1 MANKPTYEELEQ
13 RVRQLEAQVERGKKI
28 KKAVASKTWLLSALL
43 DNLNVGVFMVEAP
56 SGTPILA
63 NNRAIQLLG
72 RGILNHAGKQS
83 MAEPY
88 QAFRLGTDQYY
99 PETEM
104 PIVRGLD
111 GESTTADDM
120 EVVHPDGTRVAIEVF
135 GCPVMDDSGRI
146 VASLASFADITDR
159 HRVMEALRASE
170 ERYRSIIQNI
180 QAAIVVHDAS
190 SRIIAS
196 NSKAQELLGLTED
209 QLLEKKA
216 FDPGWTFLDADGKKM
231 TPEQYPVNQVLSSG
245 KPLLDLTVGIY
256 RSDKAENV
264 WVLVNANP
272 VFDHHGDIF
281 QVFVTFV
288 DISDRRRAEESL
300 RRISWMLTKSQK
312 TDDIEQRGLSER
324 SPSYGDLVSLNTSR
338 LILDSVGQSLLN
350 DIVGD
355 YLYLLDTSAAVYE
368 KNGDYALGIF
378 SSSWCRFMD
387 RASRDLCD
395 TEDNQTALTCG
406 RWLCH
411 ESCWS
416 KASKAVI
423 ETGAPVDVD
432 CEGGL
437 RLYAV
442 PIRAGNEIVGSIN
455 VGYGD
460 PPTDPGKLSE
470 LAKKY
475 RVDLNELTGFAHA
488 YESRP
493 PYIVEQAK
501 SRLEVSAR
509 LIGEIVERKRA
520 EEALQI
526 AFEKY
531 EKTFRAAP
539 IWVVLSTIDDGR
551 YIEVNDAF
559 LATMGYRRDEVI
571 GKTSLELD
579 TWVDP
584 GDRDHMV
591 SRIKEK
597 GGIRNLVLKR
607 KTRSG
612 EIIDLLFSAEIL
624 HLEGRQVMIS
634 VSQDISD
641 QKKAEEE
648 SKKLGAQLQQAQ
660 KMESV
665 GRLAGGVAHDF
676 NNMLGV
682 IIGHAELALQHL
694 DPSRSIHAD
703 LIEIKSAAKRSADL
717 TRQLLAFA
725 RRQTAAPVVLDLNDT
740 VSGMLKML
748 RRLIGEDIDLAWMP
762 GANLWPVKMDP
773 SQIDQILANLC
784 VNARDAIDGVGKI
797 TIETQNIV
805 ADEAYRSDH
814 PEITPGNYVMLA
826 VSDDGCGLA
835 PGTRDNLFEPFFT
848 TKKVGK
854 GTGLGLS
861 TVYGIVKQNEGFINV
876 YSELDKGTA
885 FKIFLPQTMDAGA
898 AEEDAGAQTIA
909 TGTETVLLV
918 EDEGAILRMGKAM
931 LERYGYTVLAT
942 HKPDQAVAIV
952 EQYDGPID
960 LLVTDVVMPEMNGK
974 ELKKKIEKLNPRIKV
989 LYMSGYTANVI
1000 MHRGILQD
1008 NVNFLQKPFSVDS
1021 LVNKVREVLDQ

>member
-1 MANKPTYEELEQ
+1 
-13 RVRQLEAQVERGKKI
+13 
-28 KKAVASKTWLLSALL
+28 
-43 DNLNVGVFMVEAP
+43 
-56 SGTPILA
+56 
-63 NNRAIQLLG
+63 
-72 RGILNHAGKQS
+72 
-83 MAEPY
+83 
-88 QAFRLGTDQYY
+88 
-99 PETEM
+99 
-104 PIVRGLD
+104 
-111 GESTTADDM
+111 
-120 EVVHPDGTRVAIEVF
+120 
-135 GCPVMDDSGRI
+135 
-146 VASLASFADITDR
+146 
-159 HRVMEALRASE
+159 
-170 ERYRSIIQNI
+170 
-180 QAAIVVHDAS
+180 
-190 SRIIAS
+190 
-196 NSKAQELLGLTED
+196 
-209 QLLEKKA
+209 
-216 FDPGWTFLDADGKKM
+216 M

-256 RSDKAENV
+256 RSDKAENI

-272 VFDHHGDIF
+272 VFDQHGDIF

-312 TDDIEQRGLSER
+312 TNDIEQRGLSER

-395 TEDNQTALTCG
+395 TEDNQTALSCG

-442 PIRAGNEIVGSIN
+442 PIRAGNEVVGSIN

-460 PPTDPGKLSE
+460 PPTDPEKLSE

-475 RVDLNELTGFAHA
+475 RVDVNELTGLAHA

-509 LIGEIVERKRA
+509 LIGEIVERKRT

-584 GDRDHMV
+584 RDRDHMV

-648 SKKLGAQLQQAQ
+648 HKKLQVQLLQAQ

-682 IIGHAELALQHL
+682 IIGHAEMAMQQMDPALQV
-694 DPSRSIHAD
+694 HAD
-703 LIEIKSAAKRSADL
+703 LAEIKKAAKRSADL

-725 RRQTAAPVVLDLNDT
+725 RRQIAAPIILVLNQT
-740 VSGMLKML
+740 IAGMLKML
-748 RRLIGEDIDLAWMP
+748 RRLIGEDIDLAWLP
-762 GANLWPVKMDP
+762 GAELWPVKMDP

-784 VNARDAIDGVGKI
+784 VNARDAIDGVGRI
-797 TIETQNIV
+797 TIKTQNIT
-805 ADEAYRSDH
+805 ADEISRANH
-814 PEITPGNYVMLA
+814 PALPPGNYVLLA
-826 VSDDGCGLA
+826 ISDDGTGMD
-835 PGTRDNLFEPFFT
+835 PETRNNLFEPFYT

-861 TVYGIVKQNEGFINV
+861 TVYGIVKQNEGHIHV
-876 YSELDKGTA
+876 DSEPGKGAT
-885 FKIFLPQTMDAGA
+885 FKIYLPR
-898 AEEDAGAQTIA
+898 AEEIDTVNTEPAVKSISG
-909 TGTETVLLV
+909 GTETVLLV
-918 EDEGAILRMGKAM
+918 EDEGAVLRMGKAM
-931 LERYGYTVLAT
+931 LESFGYTVLAADR
-942 HKPDQAVAIV
+942 PDEALAVAARHN
-952 EQYDGPID
+952 GPLH
-960 LLVTDVVMPEMNGK
+960 LLVTDVVMPDMNGK
-974 ELKKKIEKLNPRIKV
+974 ELMVQIRKHHPRIKV
-989 LYMSGYTANVI
+989 LFMSGYTADVI
-1000 MHRGILQD
+1000 MHRGILQQD
-1008 NVNFLQKPFSVDS
+1008 VNFLQKPFTVDS
-1021 LVNKVREVLDQ
+1021 LARKVREVLDQ